1 VSQTWSNE
9 NYEQPY
15 YDDQTYPPDY
25 DQDYETPPPAGR
37 RPAGMMSVA
46 LIIGVLACSCL
57 SCLIGTGLGLVVWEE
72 MNYSPTSESSSTR
85 PAEPVRP
92 AVRETVRTDWDS
104 LDVVDAFLAAGLECD
119 SPQAL
124 LVDDGVAPFVAREAT
139 RFAMPSV
146 CDGCSGR
153 IYSFFDQSELENA
166 RRYYVD
172 LGNQDSQFFSWIYT
186 RDNILVQL
194 NGQLPED
201 QALRYRRALTGMR

>member
-1 VSQTWSNE
+1 MSQTWSNE

-15 YDDQTYPPDY
+15 YDDQTYQPDY
-25 DQDYETPPPAGR
+25 APDYETPPEGR
-37 RPAGMMSVA
+37 RPAGLMTVA
-46 LIIGVLACSCL
+46 LILGVLACSCL
-57 SCLIGTGLGLVVWEE
+57 SCVIGTGLGLVVWEE
-72 MNYSPTSESSSTR
+72 MNYSPTSESAGAR
-85 PAEPVRP
+85 YVEPVRP
-92 AVRETVRTDWDS
+92 TAREATRSNWDS
-104 LDVVDAFLAAGLECD
+104 LDVVDAFLAAGLECE

-124 LVDDGVAPFVAREAT
+124 LVDDGAAPFVAREAT

-153 IYSFFDQSELENA
+153 IYSFFDQTELENA

-172 LGNQDSQFFSWIYT
+172 LGNQDPQFFSWIYT
-186 RDNILVQL
+186 RDNILVQI